1 MVKHVGIDDFTS
13 FQALPVMCE
22 SSSVIP
28 LPVVS
33 TSKKLASSSNLKET
47 VNSYIIGF
55 LLSEVE

>member
-1 MVKHVGIDDFTS
+1 MVKHVEIDNFTS

-28 LPVVS
+28 LTTVVS
-33 TSKKLASSSNLKET
+33 TSKKLATSFNLKET

-55 LLSEVE
+55 PLPSL